1 MSGGSVLGIRFKMRW
16 DFSGGAAG
24 LGVAGGIGWFF
35 CELGPFEGRN
45 GICMSSLP
53 LLSFLLLYKDKTIV
67 ASLERGWR
75 QRSFLDGRNKGKTRV
90 DMGKSRYVNCERAR
104 ERERESEERR

>member
-1 MSGGSVLGIRFKMRW
+1 MRW
-16 DFSGGAAG
+16 DFLRLSGGLWG
-24 LGVAGGIGWFF
+24 GRGIGRFF

-75 QRSFLDGRNKGKTRV
+75 QRSFLDGRNKGKTRGYGEV
-90 DMGKSRYVNCERAR
+90 
-104 ERERESEERR
+104 